1 MASEK
6 ETPLLLSF
14 LDNLAPVTDKSLPSQ
29 ELIDACHVIQ
39 KNRLDAEGKPDSRF
53 IIPIVSGMKRE
64 ELVHKIPEFVRGS
77 DDIFKASLSRM
88 SERLGRYILIFRDE
102 PNPEETT
109 LRGMSRCEQMVY
121 LHHLDF
127 HAVGIPQ
134 KRYLDSIR
142 LCLED
147 DEVFNDRVVQ
157 AALDYMSGKFLEGE
171 SLPLAYMR
179 TIILTCSKHESLH
192 SWICHVLLP
201 RLVEGKV
208 YTDKRQWEGWMRC
221 AKMLENTR
229 DHGVSS
235 LEAIQKLP
243 EEQLKLYRAKYPQKK

>member
-134 KRYLDSIR
+134 KR
-142 LCLED
+142 
-147 DEVFNDRVVQ
+147 
-157 AALDYMSGKFLEGE
+157 
-171 SLPLAYMR
+171 
-179 TIILTCSKHESLH
+179 
-192 SWICHVLLP
+192 
-201 RLVEGKV
+201 
-208 YTDKRQWEGWMRC
+208 
-221 AKMLENTR
+221 
-229 DHGVSS
+229 
-235 LEAIQKLP
+235 
-243 EEQLKLYRAKYPQKK
+243 